1 MKLKK
6 LLLSLMAATTIMGGC
21 GTSLYHYKNV
31 SGAESNYQYY
41 KEIPVYMD
49 KNFSESE
56 RASMLQAM
64 GEWNHVLNGHMKMVV
79 KDMEVDIRSPE
90 MKALFRQVRATGEG
104 YMILKLNHDDPMLG
118 DAVEEDDGTL
128 AFVNSLGHR
137 GHIMVV
143 IADRI
148 GSRNL
153 TAIALHEFGH
163 LFGAMHVLAKSLMY
177 PAYSG
182 RSSYHCVDKITMM
195 QVANYQEID
204 PTHLNYCV
212 TPNLD

>member
-1 MKLKK
+1 MKLKSI
-6 LLLSLMAATTIMGGC
+6 LLSLMAIITIVGC
-21 GTSLYHYKNV
+21 GGTNLYHYKHV
-31 SGAESNYQYY
+31 GGPESNYQYY

-49 KNFSESE
+49 KNFSEGE

-64 GEWNHVLNGHMKMVV
+64 GEWNHVLNGHIKLVV
-79 KDMEVDIRSPE
+79 KDMEVDIRSTE
-90 MKALFRQVRATGEG
+90 MKLLFRQVMTTSEG
-104 YMILKLNHDDPMLG
+104 YMILKLNHNDPMLG
-118 DAVEEDDGTL
+118 DAVDEDDGTL

-137 GHIMVV
+137 GHVMVV

-153 TAIALHEFGH
+153 KAIALHEFGH

-204 PTHLNYCV
+204 PKNLNYCV
-212 TPNLD
+212 TPNLE